1 LNFQIERR
9 KIDAQ
14 EEALQIEKR
23 KYVIEKANKHM
34 HEGQDQVKAFHTKM
48 LMCDVD
54 QERQAQAKLVKR
66 KQDLEKLIENQWL
79 E

>member
-1 LNFQIERR
+1 
-9 KIDAQ
+9 
-14 EEALQIEKR
+14 
-23 KYVIEKANKHM
+23 M